1 MKEKTMNVYVA
12 CATTPGPSWPNGG
25 ATKRTDFF
33 FVFLVHS
40 CAPDRHQPMSRHELS
55 PASVG
60 GECRSSNR
68 FVIMPRVPTQPRQDD
83 LSQAVPPKAKL
94 VRRVPVFGP
103 TAAALQTEGREHIAG
118 CRLACAYAPHH
129 WRMACGGQSRAAAP
143 GRQHT
148 RRAKYS
154 RKTRIELQNEVP
166 EGSALEGLAGCSK
179 LTKCPVGNTL
189 SKGAIQST
197 V

>member
-1 MKEKTMNVYVA
+1 M
-12 CATTPGPSWPNGG
+12 
-25 ATKRTDFF
+25 
-33 FVFLVHS
+33 FLVHS
-40 CAPDRHQPMSRHELS
+40 CVPDRHQPMSRHGLS

-68 FVIMPRVPTQPRQDD
+68 FVII
-83 LSQAVPPKAKL
+83 
-94 VRRVPVFGP
+94 RRVPVFGP

-154 RKTRIELQNEVP
+154 RKTHIELQNEVP

>member
-1 MKEKTMNVYVA
+1 M
-12 CATTPGPSWPNGG
+12 
-25 ATKRTDFF
+25 
-33 FVFLVHS
+33 FLVHS
-40 CAPDRHQPMSRHELS
+40 CVPDRHQPMSRHGLS
-55 PASVG
+55 PASLG

-68 FVIMPRVPTQPRQDD
+68 FVIMPRIPTQPRQDD

-154 RKTRIELQNEVP
+154 RKTHIELQNEVP

-189 SKGAIQST
+189 SKGAIQSKCLRWLLFK
-197 V
+197 VKQFL